1 MYKLVVGD
9 RDSQELI
16 GLKWLI
22 SKYSFPISSVET
34 VNQLTEVMKV
44 LEKELPDI
52 LFIELDM
59 VPRDKW
65 NLMKTFIDRYTTEVI
80 AVTAEP
86 TFEKATEAIEIGA
99 LDLIVK
105 PLSPL
110 KIKTSL
116 QKAFR
121 NVADFKRREKGQ
133 ESHQTL
139 WYKSLFID
147 DQLAYR
153 APVYLMKTEERGFL
167 SELRQFIDQFNFS
180 STPLVFSTTD
190 RIVLVFEQ
198 LIHEPIHQA
207 QRFLR
212 EWEQMKGESIV
223 IAVHQGKTEHS
234 LHQIYMK
241 LRKVMEVSFFTGY
254 QQVLHSDQDEEWHDI
269 DPFLTLTEQRHW
281 VYMLEENRIE
291 ELKNWMYE
299 HFYGMES
306 PYPEPGLLRT
316 RLTSIL
322 AQIRRFMI
330 RKGMTDS
337 RSDALY
343 KEVFESILYSP
354 ILYRIVQDL
363 ILFLTHLLHESVDFR
378 PVLKRN
384 VIEETLTYIDDH
396 YHDPALTL
404 NEVADHVLRNPA
416 YLSHT
421 LTQKYGQSFR
431 EILSSTRIYKAKEL
445 LTSTE
450 ESIQSIAS
458 NVGFKSPNYFS
469 RVFKESTGKTP
480 GEYRKEGM

>member
-1 MYKLVVGD
+1 MYKLVIGD
-9 RDSQELI
+9 RDSKELL

-22 SKYSFPISSVET
+22 SKYSFPISLVKT
-34 VNQLTEVMKV
+34 VNQLTEVMMV
-44 LEKELPDI
+44 LEKELPEI

-59 VPRDKW
+59 IPREKW
-65 NLMKTFIDRYTTEVI
+65 NLMKTFIDRYTMEVI

-86 TFEKATEAIEIGA
+86 TFERATEAIEIGA
-99 LDLIVK
+99 VDLIVK

-110 KIKTSL
+110 KIKSSL

-121 NVADFKRREKGQ
+121 NVTEFKRREKGEELQ
-133 ESHQTL
+133 QTL
-139 WYKSLFID
+139 WYKSLFTD

-153 APVYLMKTEERGFL
+153 APVYLMKTEKRGFL
-167 SELRQFIDQFNFS
+167 GELRQFIDQFNFS
-180 STPLVFSTTD
+180 FTPLVFSTTD

-198 LIHEPIHQA
+198 PILEPTHQA

-212 EWEQMKGESIV
+212 EWEQMNEESIV
-223 IAVHQGKTEHS
+223 IAVHQGKSDDS

-241 LRKVMEVSFFTGY
+241 LRKVLEVSFFTGY
-254 QQVLHSDQDEEWHDI
+254 QQVLHSDQNDEWHDI

-281 VYMLEENRIE
+281 IYMLEESRME
-291 ELKNWMYE
+291 ELKDWLYE
-299 HFYGMES
+299 HFYGLEF

-322 AQIRRFMI
+322 AQIRRFML
-330 RKGMTDS
+330 RKGLTDN
-337 RSDALY
+337 RSEVLY
-343 KEVFESILYSP
+343 KQVFESILYSP

-378 PVLKRN
+378 PVSRRN
-384 VIEETLTYIDDH
+384 VIEETLIYIDEH
-396 YHDPALTL
+396 YSDPALNL
-404 NEVADHVLRNPA
+404 KEVADYVLRNPA

-431 EILSSTRIYKAKEL
+431 EILNSTRISKAKEL

-458 NVGFKSPNYFS
+458 HVGFKSPNYFS
-469 RVFKESTGKTP
+469 RVFKETTGKTP
-480 GEYRKEGM
+480 GEYRKEGE

>member
-1 MYKLVVGD
+1 MYKLVIGD
-9 RDSQELI
+9 RDTQELT
-16 GLKWLI
+16 GLRWLI
-22 SKYSFPISSVET
+22 SKYSFPISIVET
-34 VNQLTEVMKV
+34 VSELAEIMRV

-59 VPRDKW
+59 IPRDKW
-65 NLMKTFIDRYTTEVI
+65 TLMKTFIDRYSTEVI

-86 TFEKATEAIEIGA
+86 TFERATEAIEIGA
-99 LDLIVK
+99 LDLMVK

-110 KIKTSL
+110 KIKNSL
-116 QKAFR
+116 QKACR
-121 NVADFKRREKGQ
+121 NVSDFKRREKGE
-133 ESHQTL
+133 ESRQTL

-147 DQLAYR
+147 DELAYH
-153 APVYLMKTEERGFL
+153 APVYLMKTEERDVL
-167 SELRQFIDQFNFS
+167 NELRHFIGQFNFS

-190 RIVLVFEQ
+190 RIVVVFEKQ
-198 LIHEPIHQA
+198 IPEPIQQA

-212 EWEQMKGESIV
+212 EWEQISEESMV
-223 IAVHQGKTEHS
+223 IAVHQGTTDHS

-254 QQVLHSDQDEEWHDI
+254 QQVLQSNNEEEWYDI

-281 VYMLEENRIE
+281 IYMLEESRMD
-291 ELKNWMYE
+291 ELKGWMYE
-299 HFYGMES
+299 HFYGMKP

-330 RKGMTDS
+330 RKGRTDKHS
-337 RSDALY
+337 EVLY

-363 ILFLTHLLHESVDFR
+363 ILFLTHLLKVSVDFR
-378 PVLKRN
+378 SVSKRN
-384 VIEETLTYIDDH
+384 VIEETLTYIDEH
-396 YHDPALTL
+396 YSDPALNL
-404 NEVADHVLRNPA
+404 KEVADYVLRNPA

-421 LTQKYGQSFR
+421 LTQNYGQSFR
-431 EILSSTRIYKAKEL
+431 EIVGETRIYKAKEL

-450 ESIQSIAS
+450 ESIQAIAS
-458 NVGFKSPNYFS
+458 HVGFKSPNYFS
-469 RVFKESTGKTP
+469 RVFKKSTGKTP
-480 GEYRKEGM
+480 GEYRKE